1 MPSQP
6 LDSAMVSKL
15 LVRAS
20 ESDRLQEL
28 ATNGGVTGRLT
39 GRIAHRFIA
48 GEHLDEATEA
58 ARVLNAHGRTASL
71 DLVGEKVRS
80 ATDAD
85 RAASDYDAVIAAMAA
100 QGLRSGIS
108 IKPSQLGSG
117 QDLGRTRE
125 RLSKL
130 AAAAGASGLHL
141 TLDMEDAST
150 VDGTIR
156 LVELLHGEGHRHVG
170 CAIQSALLR
179 TPDDIA
185 RLNALGASLRLCK
198 GAYAEPASIA
208 HQHRADIDEAYHR
221 CARLLL
227 ESGTYPRFATHDH
240 RLIGAIRREAR
251 ELGRGTDAY
260 EFQMLYGI
268 RTDVQDRLVAI
279 GEHLCVYVPF
289 GDAWYPYFVR
299 RLAERPANIVFFARA
314 LLP

>member
-1 MPSQP
+1 
-6 LDSAMVSKL
+6 MVSKL

-28 ATNGGVTGRLT
+28 ATNGGLTGRLT
-39 GRIAHRFIA
+39 GRIAQRFIA
-48 GEHLDEATEA
+48 GEHLAEATEV
-58 ARVLNAHGRTASL
+58 ARTLNAEGRSVSL
-71 DLVGEKVRS
+71 DLVGEKVRTD
-80 ATDAD
+80 ADAD

-100 QGLRSGIS
+100 QRLTSGIS

-117 QDLGRTRE
+117 HDLGRTRQ
-125 RLSKL
+125 RLSRL
-130 AAAAGASGLHL
+130 AAQAGAAGLHL
-141 TLDMEDAST
+141 TLDMEDAAT
-150 VDGTIR
+150 VDRTID
-156 LVELLHGEGHRHVG
+156 LVELLHGEGHHHVG
-170 CAIQSALLR
+170 CAIQAALHR

-198 GAYAEPASIA
+198 GAYAEAASISY
-208 HQHRADIDEAYHR
+208 QRREDIDQAYHR

-240 RLIGAIRREAR
+240 RLIGAIRMEAR
-251 ELGRGTDAY
+251 DLDRGTDAY

-279 GEHLCVYVPF
+279 GEHLCIYVPF

-299 RLAERPANIVFFARA
+299 RLAERPANVVFFARA